1 MKKIIALI
9 VITFGFHFVFA
20 QTWTGPTSVVT
31 GQVGNYTFNNGIFY
45 TSYSWSAVNGTVSSP
60 SFNGMTYSCTVTW
73 QTAGKRPFNIHA
85 DGAQRGTLSLFLRWT
100 GRSTRKATFTHPN
113 GTKGYAIRTI
123 TQFRVS

>member
-73 QTAGKRPFNIHA
+73 QTAGNGAVNFTGG
-85 DGAQRGTLSLFLRWT
+85 GAQRGALSVL
-100 GRSTRKATFTHPN
+100 GHCPVISN
-113 GTKGYAIRTI
+113 
-123 TQFRVS
+123 